1 MTRLLKVAGLDP
13 PLEDSTD
20 SFYETRPPGAGHELR
35 IGSILVELGKL
46 KSSQVDLVLA
56 QQHGNPRRF
65 GDLAMALG
73 ILAQADLELA
83 LLRQQAFAVEPTH
96 RGQPSQDILALLSD
110 ASPQAEV
117 LRAVRSQ
124 LVLRWFGA
132 DPEQRTLAI
141 VSAQRRDGRTRVCSG
156 LAVLL
161 SQLDEDT
168 LVIDADLRNPRMHEV
183 FGLRN
188 DVGLTTALA
197 ADSSVPSIQ
206 RVGRLDNLY
215 VLTAGPS
222 VPNPRELLLKRQF
235 GLLMEALASRFA
247 FIVIDTPAAGEGS
260 ESLTTAVR
268 SSGCLVVARKNS
280 SRMADVQQLA
290 SKLTDHSVEVLGAVI
305 NNY

>member
-13 PLEDSTD
+13 PLDDASGSAAASSPSALNHD
-20 SFYETRPPGAGHELR
+20 YR

-46 KSSQVDLVLA
+46 KSSQVDLVLS
-56 QQHGNPRRF
+56 QQQGNPRRF
-65 GDLAMALG
+65 GDLAIALG
-73 ILAQADLELA
+73 VLAQADLELA
-83 LLRQQAFAVEPTH
+83 LLRQRAFVVEPLH
-96 RGQPSQDILALLSD
+96 RGEPGQDVMALLSD

-124 LVLRWFGA
+124 LVLRWFGPE
-132 DPEQRTLAI
+132 PEQRTLAI

-168 LVIDADLRNPRMHEV
+168 LVIDADLRHPRIHEV

-188 DVGLTTALA
+188 DVGLTTALS

-206 RVGRLDNLY
+206 RVAGLDNLY
-215 VLTAGPS
+215 VLTAGPK
-222 VPNPRELLLKRQF
+222 VQNPRELLMKRQF
-235 GLLMEALASRFA
+235 GLLMEALAQRFA
-247 FIVIDTPAAGEGS
+247 FIVIDTPAAGEGI

-268 SSGCLVVARKNS
+268 ASGCLVVARKNS
-280 SRMADVQQLA
+280 SRMSDVQQLA
-290 SKLTDHSVEVLGAVI
+290 STLTDHSVEVLGAVI